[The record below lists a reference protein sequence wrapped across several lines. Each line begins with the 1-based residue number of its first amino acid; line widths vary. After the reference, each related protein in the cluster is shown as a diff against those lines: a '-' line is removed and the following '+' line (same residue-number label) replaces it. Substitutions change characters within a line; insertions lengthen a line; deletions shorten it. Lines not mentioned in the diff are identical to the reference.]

1 MPRKTQAQDGAK
13 IDELLTAREVGEIL
27 GLSAG
32 TLANWRSLGIGP
44 TNFKVGGRV
53 RYRAA
58 SINDWITQQEH
69 DAVG

>member
-53 RYRAA
+53 RYRAT

>member
-1 MPRKTQAQDGAK
+1 MPRKTQSRDGVK

-53 RYRAA
+53 RYRA
-58 SINDWITQQEH
+58 SSVNDWIAEQEH